1 MASPM
6 FLSGASPKAK
16 TPTVAPTGAPR
27 QVRDGDYITTYAP
40 SGAVLSRVYSPV
52 VRQTQTTNRSEAQV
66 QRTSQANS
74 AQNFINRYQTPAPAQ
89 TTKGLFAGNTSS
101 GGGGTLGQVQSAGAT
116 SMGSPDTYGG
126 GAIGGSVDPASGSSS
141 TGGQGSL
148 IPGAATNIDYT
159 GKFAGIGNTQADAFL
174 TNPQSMF
181 GHLLNKDM
189 SNNPTL
195 AGLLSPLIDALQ
207 NEWFTAVLN
216 PGMNQNDVTRLDKN
230 SALNFG
236 ANLMSEYA
244 KPGGSVFGPQAGFAG
259 IQSAMNDKNSALNAS
274 IGNSIGDGGP
284 GTVATQY
291 DMLNQMLAPFVSLGT
306 GWGGS
311 TLLEGVMYDLYQ
323 KYMNG
328 MGSGKSL
335 DSSGL
340 PTQDF
345 MSYMMTN
352 LGYPATIK

>member
-1 MASPM
+1 MPSPENY
-6 FLSGASPKAK
+6 G
-16 TPTVAPTGAPR
+16 TG
-27 QVRDGDYITTYAP
+27 
-40 SGAVLSRVYSPV
+40 
-52 VRQTQTTNRSEAQV
+52 
-66 QRTSQANS
+66 
-74 AQNFINRYQTPAPAQ
+74 
-89 TTKGLFAGNTSS
+89 S
-101 GGGGTLGQVQSAGAT
+101 GG
-116 SMGSPDTYGG
+116 MGDVNPT
-126 GAIGGSVDPASGSSS
+126 SGSSA
-141 TGGQGSL
+141 TGSGQGSL

-174 TNPQSMF
+174 ANPQSMF

-291 DMLNQMLAPFVSLGT
+291 DMLNRMLAPFVSLGT

>member
-1 MASPM
+1 MPSPENY
-6 FLSGASPKAK
+6 G
-16 TPTVAPTGAPR
+16 TG
-27 QVRDGDYITTYAP
+27 
-40 SGAVLSRVYSPV
+40 
-52 VRQTQTTNRSEAQV
+52 
-66 QRTSQANS
+66 
-74 AQNFINRYQTPAPAQ
+74 
-89 TTKGLFAGNTSS
+89 S
-101 GGGGTLGQVQSAGAT
+101 GGMGDT
-116 SMGSPDTYGG
+116 S
-126 GAIGGSVDPASGSSS
+126 VNPASGSSS

-174 TNPQSMF
+174 ANPQSMF
-181 GHLLNKDM
+181 GHVLNKDM

-274 IGNSIGDGGP
+274 IGNAIGDGGP

-291 DMLNQMLAPFVSLGT
+291 DMLNQMLAPFMSLGT